1 MASLFR
7 RASDFAK
14 SKQGKELIEK
24 AKDFAED
31 PKNRKKVADTVSR
44 VRSRKK

>member
-7 RASDFAK
+7 RVSDFAK
-14 SKQGKELIEK
+14 SKQGKELIGK

-31 PKNRKKVADTVSR
+31 PKNRKKVTDTVSR
-44 VRSRKK
+44 VRGKK